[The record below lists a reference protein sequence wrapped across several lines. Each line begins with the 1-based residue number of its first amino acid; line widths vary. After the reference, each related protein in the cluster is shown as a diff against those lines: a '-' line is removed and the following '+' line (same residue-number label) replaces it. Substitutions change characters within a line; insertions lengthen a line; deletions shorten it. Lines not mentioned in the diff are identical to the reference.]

1 MAAFRIRL
9 QKVIGTG
16 TTLDTARLR
25 YLLGDYFNVDPKNV
39 HAYVIGEHGDSEMV
53 PWSQAFVGTKS
64 IMSIVE
70 NNPDRFKLTDL
81 DEIAKDVTGAAQK
94 IIEAKKATYYGI
106 GMALVRIVKAIFGDE
121 KSVLTVSSM
130 FRGEYDINGVYAGI
144 PSIIGRDGVRE
155 IVTLDITAEEEKKLK
170 ESCELLKNASEGIKI

>member
-1 MAAFRIRL
+1 MHNAGFTDEERNKMTELLNAGFTDTFRFL
-9 QKVIGTG
+9 YPDKEKTYSWWSYMGH
-16 TTLDTARLR
+16 AREKNVGWR
-25 YLLGDYFNVDPKNV
+25 IDYFIV
-39 HAYVIGEHGDSEMV
+39 S
-53 PWSQAFVGTKS
+53 KS
-64 IMSIVE
+64 IE
-70 NNPDRFKLTDL
+70 K
-81 DEIAKDVTGAAQK
+81 Q

>member
-1 MAAFRIRL
+1 
-9 QKVIGTG
+9 
-16 TTLDTARLR
+16 
-25 YLLGDYFNVDPKNV
+25 
-39 HAYVIGEHGDSEMV
+39 MV

-94 IIEAKKATYYGI
+94 INRSKKMPPITEI

-121 KSVLTVSSM
+121 K
-130 FRGEYDINGVYAGI
+130 RRINRFFNVPRRI
-144 PSIIGRDGVRE
+144 
-155 IVTLDITAEEEKKLK
+155 
-170 ESCELLKNASEGIKI
+170 

>member
-25 YLLGDYFNVDPKNV
+25 YLLGDYLTSTRKCSRIRYRRARRQRD
-39 HAYVIGEHGDSEMV
+39 
-53 PWSQAFVGTKS
+53 GTLVASFRRHKS

-94 IIEAKKATYYGI
+94 
-106 GMALVRIVKAIFGDE
+106 
-121 KSVLTVSSM
+121 
-130 FRGEYDINGVYAGI
+130 
-144 PSIIGRDGVRE
+144 
-155 IVTLDITAEEEKKLK
+155 
-170 ESCELLKNASEGIKI
+170 